1 MVLVLLL
8 TLPNVRIVAMISF
21 ILVLI
26 VTLINPVILV
36 FFRVLLHVRFMSKVF
51 PPAIPS
57 DSLPVS
63 ADGQR
68 WFLVHDSIAD
78 PFAERIVEHYR
89 RPSKYDLGGQLSLW
103 ELESKKTV

>member
-1 MVLVLLL
+1 
-8 TLPNVRIVAMISF
+8 MISF

-51 PPAIPS
+51 HPAIPS
-57 DSLPVS
+57 DSPVS

-68 WFLVHDSIAD
+68 WFLFHDLTAD

-89 RPSKYDLGGQLSLW
+89 RPSKYNLEGQVALW
-103 ELESKKTV
+103 EQESKKTV

>member
-1 MVLVLLL
+1 
-8 TLPNVRIVAMISF
+8 MILF
-21 ILVLI
+21 TLVLI
-26 VTLINPVILV
+26 ATLINPVILV

-57 DSLPVS
+57 DSSVS

-78 PFAERIVEHYR
+78 PFAERIVGHYR
-89 RPSKYDLGGQLSLW
+89 RPSKYDLEGQVALW
-103 ELESKKTV
+103 EQESKKTV

>member
-1 MVLVLLL
+1 
-8 TLPNVRIVAMISF
+8 MISF